1 MGNGFPIGS
10 IIISPKIPAKH
21 FMLGTTFGGNHLAC
35 AAAIAVLEVMENEN
49 LMDNAKQIGNHLM
62 EELKQ
67 IPEITNVRGMGLM
80 IGFDVPEELKLLKS
94 ELLHQCKIFTGEA
107 KPNIIRLLPSLALT
121 MEDAEIFL
129 ASLKKAIAHLQS

>member
-1 MGNGFPIGS
+1 
-10 IIISPKIPAKH
+10 
-21 FMLGTTFGGNHLAC
+21 
-35 AAAIAVLEVMENEN
+35 
-49 LMDNAKQIGNHLM
+49 M

-107 KPNIIRLLPSLALT
+107 KPNVIRLLPSLALT